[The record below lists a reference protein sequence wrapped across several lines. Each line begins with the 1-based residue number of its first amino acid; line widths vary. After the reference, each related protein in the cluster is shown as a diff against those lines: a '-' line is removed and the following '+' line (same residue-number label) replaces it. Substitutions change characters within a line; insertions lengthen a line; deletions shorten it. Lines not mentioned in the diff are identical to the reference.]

1 MAFDVEG
8 ARKAGYSDDEILG
21 FIRQSKPNA
30 FDFDG
35 AMKSGYSTKEIVDHI
50 GGIKPGSS
58 DGVLATIAKDLG
70 SGVADVAAGY
80 ADSAEV
86 AGKKDFAKFLKAGA
100 DLVRPDAKSYTA
112 PEVKDPNKSWYDP
125 SAYALSQVPR
135 AIVRSAPGL
144 ATDIGAAAVGTATTG
159 NPLGGLA
166 LAGTNYAA
174 RSAGSNIKER
184 AANRT
189 GDPNA
194 TPDNSDIAIGLGT
207 TAAEAA
213 LNTLGVKG
221 LNVGQIA
228 KGGFKEAT
236 KESLKTTGKAALKEG
251 GTEMG
256 QEAVNQLGLRTGTDV
271 EYDPGRAI
279 EAGLVGAGAGG
290 AFRLP
295 KTAQDVIQSRR
306 FEKLGIKV
314 DDDSRYVADLL
325 TKEGTD
331 GSRQTAETLNK
342 VEERLRADLSAAL
355 GQAVGKN
362 SKATDSDK
370 AFARGLAAA
379 VRKGEALSEADITR
393 ISELGQTSKNLTR
406 ALNRYSVFDTVAGLG
421 SRNRG
426 NNDVRPYYAGGISDA
441 IENLNPF
448 RGKKAT
454 GYLAAALGGGAVIPG
469 VTGLALPAQIASTI
483 STVAPAAAAA
493 GGVYAGAR
501 ALDALTGYRNP
512 ADQFAQRFS
521 SDPNQAPAGPTIR
534 EFGREVYK
542 QPIGPSQPDIEGMA
556 RAAQSSQMAE
566 WLKGGGKA
574 EVETPND
581 TGTKF
586 RATGSQANVYNAPIG
601 PQMPDFEMMAK
612 QAQAAQMAEWM
623 KAGGKPKADD
633 IRDVNTRFRSAP
645 TGQQVYNQRPG
656 PSPQSPAPMPMAR
669 PVYDEAV
676 GPQLQTLAQMQA
688 WLEQQQQG
696 SKNEA
701 AGVQGGMK
709 ALAKMLAS
717 LPKEEAPQAPKA
729 KEVYKKPIGPEQPPL
744 PNYFEAAQ
752 DGVKDAKT
760 EATKVQRAM
769 RDLNKILGRPEGVID
784 EAKAGTE
791 AAGDEASAV
800 QKAMKALKKELP
812 KEDKPKEAPKK
823 EKKEAPPK
831 AEPKQEAK
839 TDEKKPESKAPSI
852 SERLSNYKQMRM
864 DDAYARM
871 EGRDDIRDK
880 PRYEKRMLDRID
892 ADHSSIKDFT
902 KEFSD
907 KKLLQKLLDDIEPYS
922 RVSKPSDGGE
932 YLDRINKKLSDAVDK
947 LNDTDFDAVS
957 TLISRLDAS
966 KEKKK

>member
-21 FIRQSKPNA
+21 FIRQSKSNA

-50 GGIKPGSS
+50 GGIKPGSN
-58 DGVLATIAKDLG
+58 DGVLTTIAKDLG

-80 ADSAEV
+80 ADTAEV

-100 DLVRPDAKSYTA
+100 DLVRPDAKNYSA

-125 SAYALSQVPR
+125 TAYAVSQIPR
-135 AIVRSAPGL
+135 AVVRSAPGL
-144 ATDIGAAAVGTATTG
+144 ATDLGAAAVGTATTG

-194 TPDNSDIAIGLGT
+194 APDNSDIAIGLGT

-221 LNVGQIA
+221 LKVGEIA

-236 KESLKTTGKAALKEG
+236 KESFKTTGKAALKEG

-256 QEAVNQLGLRTGTDV
+256 QEAVNQFGLRTGTDV
-271 EYDPGRAI
+271 SYDPGRVI
-279 EAGLVGAGAGG
+279 ESGLVGAGAGG

-295 KTAQDVIQSRR
+295 QTAQDVIQSRR

-370 AFARGLAAA
+370 SFARGLAAA
-379 VRKGEALSEADITR
+379 VRKGEALSEDDIAR
-393 ISELGQTSKNLTR
+393 INDLGQTSKNLTR
-406 ALNRYSVFDTVAGLG
+406 ALNRYSVFDTIAGLG

-426 NNDVRPYYAGGISDA
+426 NNDIRPYYAGGISDA

-493 GGVYAGAR
+493 GGVYGGAR
-501 ALDALTGYRNP
+501 VLDALTGYRNP

-534 EFGREVYK
+534 EFGREVYR
-542 QPIGPSQPDIEGMA
+542 QPVGPTQPDIEGMA

-586 RATGSQANVYNAPIG
+586 RATGSQPNVYKAPIG
-601 PQMPDFEMMAK
+601 PQM
-612 QAQAAQMAEWM
+612 
-623 KAGGKPKADD
+623 
-633 IRDVNTRFRSAP
+633 
-645 TGQQVYNQRPG
+645 
-656 PSPQSPAPMPMAR
+656 
-669 PVYDEAV
+669 
-676 GPQLQTLAQMQA
+676 QTLAEMQQ
-688 WLEQQQQG
+688 WLAKQQEG
-696 SKNEA
+696 AKGEA
-701 AGVQGGMK
+701 KGVQDGMK
-709 ALAKMLAS
+709 ALAKALTAM
-717 LPKEEAPQAPKA
+717 PKEQVKQAPEA
-729 KEVYKKPIGPEQPPL
+729 KEVYKKPIGPEQPPM

-760 EATKVQRAM
+760 EA
-769 RDLNKILGRPEGVID
+769 
-784 EAKAGTE
+784 
-791 AAGDEASAV
+791 SAV
-800 QKAMKALKKELP
+800 QKAMKVLKKELP
-812 KEDKPKEAPKK
+812 KEEKPKEVPKK
-823 EKKEAPPK
+823 EKKETPPK
-831 AEPKQEAK
+831 AEPKQEPK
-839 TDEKKPESKAPSI
+839 TEEKKTEAKAPSI

-864 DDAYARM
+864 DDAYSRM

-880 PRYEKRMLDRID
+880 PRYEKRMLERID
-892 ADHSSIKDFT
+892 TDHSSIKDFT
-902 KEFSD
+902 KAFSD

-922 RVSKPSDGGE
+922 RVSKPSDGAE
-932 YLDRINKKLSDAVDK
+932 YLDSINKKMSDAVDK
-947 LNDTDFDAVS
+947 LADTDFDAIS
-957 TLISRLDAS
+957 TLISRLDSS